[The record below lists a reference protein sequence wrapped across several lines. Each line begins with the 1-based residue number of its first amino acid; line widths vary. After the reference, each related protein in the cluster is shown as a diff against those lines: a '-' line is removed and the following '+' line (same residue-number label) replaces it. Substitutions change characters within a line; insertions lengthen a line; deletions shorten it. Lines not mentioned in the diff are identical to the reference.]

1 MDYWVHSTR
10 KDPGNLR
17 VEPRTNWSPGTA
29 STSSYG
35 GGGAT
40 ATAKLVLYGEKEEE
54 EEGGDVH

>member
-1 MDYWVHSTR
+1 MHSTR

-17 VEPRTNWSPGTA
+17 VEPRTKWSPGMA

-40 ATAKLVLYGEKEEE
+40 ATAKLVLYGEKEGE